1 MATRARILH
10 EFAVQLSNCPND
22 EINDNIVLLFTKLV
36 SQNPALFT
44 SIISKNLA
52 LVKGLLRVSPEVASA
67 LLHTNNLTYNGFARL
82 KRGMAELLGFKIFPC
97 KYRILDYDIKSL
109 EFMTE
114 ANFEVTKLD
123 LYHTSS
129 SSTPSPCGAI
139 RARNLR
145 DMLTMLVTRTRKLHG
160 GSDTRNPFHPLYKGR
175 ILVLLESDKGG
186 FSMKFAWRIG
196 PNSLQ
201 VIGAYEATDNRANI
215 MIFMAPWFDQL
226 RDILENGLMV
236 KKQEEEWGVEEDM
249 ADQEFVDDV
258 VLEDLRSRLP
268 AVEVTSLQGET
279 AKVTRLHLEWVP
291 DSRVREMIIDLPEEV
306 VGVVDQELDK
316 EVELQEQEQE
326 QEQGN
331 VGEEVNGEGAEREA
345 GQEHGGDSA
354 EFVTLPVDVIHV
366 SDMAGYYSLLG
377 LSGAAGIFPSPF
389 TLVPKEHLASHT
401 TSGLPH
407 NWEQEDCRFALR
419 TPENLHRDAL
429 LCSMDRRN
437 NGVAAKNARNHNGS
451 KAAPIIPF
459 APGVRDLLTTIG
471 LPLLHLDLGIL
482 GKWLLDHM
490 QLNARI
496 IDQKGNEDELQLVT
510 DLLLDETSLQEELAT
525 TPAQLERLLEDAR
538 LAAVATE
545 LDLAKTSLQ
554 VEQSLALQEGSYRA
568 RLVAVGKGEA
578 GRKELL
584 ALCRSEGH
592 QHRYK
597 KFETAGRNL
606 ACHPHC
612 LLTGTVYCVLSA
624 MCSSRIYPE

>member
-1 MATRARILH
+1 M
-10 EFAVQLSNCPND
+10 
-22 EINDNIVLLFTKLV
+22 
-36 SQNPALFT
+36 
-44 SIISKNLA
+44 
-52 LVKGLLRVSPEVASA
+52 RVSPEVASA
-67 LLHTNNLTYNGFARL
+67 LLHTNNLSYTGFERL
-82 KRGMAELLGFKIFPC
+82 KRGMGEVLGFKIFPC
-97 KYRILDYDIKSL
+97 KSRILNYDLKSL
-109 EFMTE
+109 EYVTE
-114 ANFEVTKLD
+114 ENFEVTKLD
-123 LYHTSS
+123 LYRTGSD
-129 SSTPSPCGAI
+129 STPSPCGAI
-139 RARNLR
+139 RARDLR
-145 DMLTMLVTRTRKLHG
+145 TLLTMLVTRTRKEQA
-160 GSDTRNPFHPLYKGR
+160 GSDTRNPSHPLYKGR
-175 ILVLLESDKGG
+175 ILLLLESDKGG
-186 FSMKFAWRIG
+186 FSMKFAWRVG
-196 PNSLQ
+196 PNNIQ
-201 VIGAYEATDNRANI
+201 VIGAYEANDKRANL
-215 MIFMAPWFDQL
+215 MTFMAPWFDQL
-226 RDILENGLMV
+226 RDIMEKGVVV
-236 KKQEEEWGVEEDM
+236 KRQEEEMGVEEEM
-249 ADQEFVDDV
+249 AQREFVDEV

-268 AVEVTSLQGET
+268 EVEVTSLLEET
-279 AKVTRLHLEWVP
+279 AKVSRLRLEWVP
-291 DSRVREMIIDLPEEV
+291 DSGVRGKIVDLPKEV
-306 VGVVDQELDK
+306 VVQQVEAVVGQE
-316 EVELQEQEQE
+316 EQV
-326 QEQGN
+326 QGA
-331 VGEEVNGEGAEREA
+331 VGEEVDSEGAGGEA
-345 GQEHGGDSA
+345 GPEDGGDRS
-354 EFVTLPVDVIHV
+354 EFVTLPVDVVHV
-366 SDMAGYYSLLG
+366 TDMAGDYSLLG
-377 LSGAAGIFPSPF
+377 LSGAAGVFPSPF
-389 TLVPKEHLASHT
+389 TLVSKEHLASHA

-407 NWEQEDCRFALR
+407 NWEQEDCMFAPR

-459 APGVRDLLTTIG
+459 APGVRDHLTTIG